1 MRIPE
6 DVSLPITDLSVE
18 EMDEHFSFYWENET
32 EQGNIPLNYGEYVRE
47 YKDDLI
53 LMANQREEMDEDA
66 YSCDECKKLFHMK
79 SLVVQAHDDG
89 RPMEGFMCR
98 PCHKASGKK
107 LWWFGYKP

>member
-18 EMDEHFSFYWENET
+18 D
-32 EQGNIPLNYGEYVRE
+32 
-47 YKDDLI
+47 
-53 LMANQREEMDEDA
+53 MDEDA
-66 YSCDECKKLFHMK
+66 YSCNECKKLFHME

-98 PCHKASGKK
+98 PCHEASGKK
-107 LWWFGYKP
+107 EWWI

>member
-18 EMDEHFSFYWENET
+18 DMDEHFNFYWENET